1 MAKATFYY
9 HLKRI
14 DFDDGYDDLRN
25 IIKTIF
31 EKHHSRYGYRRI
43 TLALHGDGIYV
54 NHKTV
59 SKLMRQMHLKA
70 LRTPRQFH
78 TYKGNI
84 GKVAPNTVNRNFRA
98 KEPNKKW
105 TTDVTQVLI
114 KDERIYLSPIL
125 DMFNGEIITYTIT
138 SRPDLKMVI
147 DMVQKAMKKV
157 PEHNGLILHSDQ
169 GWHYQHVK
177 YQNELRI
184 NGIEQSMSR
193 KGNCLDNAMM
203 ENFFGIMKTELLYSR
218 QWNSMDEFKREL
230 RKYIHYYNYDRI
242 KLRLNGLSPVQYRTQ
257 NS

>member
-1 MAKATFYY
+1 MPGNKHSFEEKLLVVQHYLSGESASSLESIY
-9 HLKRI
+9 RI
-14 DFDDGYDDLRN
+14 D
-25 IIKTIF
+25 
-31 EKHHSRYGYRRI
+31 HHDVI
-43 TLALHGDGIYV
+43 MYV

-78 TYKGNI
+78 TYKVNV

-114 KDERIYLSPIL
+114 KDERIYLFPIL

-203 ENFFGIMKTELLYSR
+203 ENFFWDNEDGIAIFASVE
-218 QWNSMDEFKREL
+218 
-230 RKYIHYYNYDRI
+230 
-242 KLRLNGLSPVQYRTQ
+242 
-257 NS
+257 

>member
-43 TLALHGDGIYV
+43 TLALRGDGIYV

-78 TYKGNI
+78 TYKGNV

-98 KEPNKKW
+98 KEPKSQ
-105 TTDVTQVLI
+105 T
-114 KDERIYLSPIL
+114 R
-125 DMFNGEIITYTIT
+125 NGQ
-138 SRPDLKMVI
+138 PM
-147 DMVQKAMKKV
+147 
-157 PEHNGLILHSDQ
+157 
-169 GWHYQHVK
+169 
-177 YQNELRI
+177 
-184 NGIEQSMSR
+184 
-193 KGNCLDNAMM
+193 
-203 ENFFGIMKTELLYSR
+203 
-218 QWNSMDEFKREL
+218 
-230 RKYIHYYNYDRI
+230 
-242 KLRLNGLSPVQYRTQ
+242 
-257 NS
+257 